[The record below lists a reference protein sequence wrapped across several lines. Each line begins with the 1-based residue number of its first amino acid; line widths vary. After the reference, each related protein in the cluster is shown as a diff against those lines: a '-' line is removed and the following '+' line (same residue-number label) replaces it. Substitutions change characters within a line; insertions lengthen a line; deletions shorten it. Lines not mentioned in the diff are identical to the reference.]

1 MQKSLDRTHH
11 TPSLSCVMPA
21 FNEESTLDRV
31 VPEVIAAMRQLS
43 PKVEL
48 VVVNDGSSDTT
59 EAVLDRLTQSHPE
72 LVTLHLSRNFGKEAA
87 LSAGIDAAAGEV
99 LVLMDADGQHP
110 PSLMKEML
118 DHWRQG
124 ADVVY
129 AVRSTRH
136 DQSKLHAL
144 LTGWFYR
151 LVNAGSRVKIPA
163 NAGDFRLL
171 DRTVAEA
178 LKALPETNRFMKGLY
193 AWVGFRNK
201 AIEYQPLDRIGG
213 TTSFG
218 LWGGFSLALTGL
230 VSFSVLPLRLLA
242 LLGLVVSLFA
252 LGYGAWVI
260 VEYFYWG
267 INVPGYATLVVAL
280 MFFSGVQLLALGL
293 LAEYIGR
300 IYEEVKRRPRYLTRK
315 QRGQGLLTGQNHAT
329 DRSD

>member
-1 MQKSLDRTHH
+1 MQKPLDRTHH
-11 TPSLSCVMPA
+11 TPSLSGVMPA
-21 FNEESTLDRV
+21 FNEESTLSRV
-31 VPEVIAAMRQLS
+31 VPEVLAALSRLS
-43 PKVEL
+43 PQVEL
-48 VVVNDGSSDTT
+48 VVVNDGSSDAT
-59 EAVLDRLTQSHPE
+59 EAVLDRLTQTHPE
-72 LVTLHLSRNFGKEAA
+72 VVAIHLSRNFGKEAA
-87 LSAGIDAAAGEV
+87 LSAGIDAASGEV

-110 PSLMKEML
+110 PSLVAEML
-118 DHWRQG
+118 THWQQG

-136 DQSKLHAL
+136 DQSRLHAV

-151 LVNAGSRVKIPA
+151 LINTGSRVKIPA

-171 DRTVAEA
+171 DRSVAEA

-193 AWVGFRNK
+193 AWVGFRSK

-218 LWGGFSLALTGL
+218 LWGGLSLALTGL

-242 LLGLVVSLFA
+242 LLGLMVSLFA

-293 LAEYIGR
+293 LAEYVGR
-300 IYEEVKRRPRYLTRK
+300 IYEEVKRRPPYLTRS
-315 QRGQGLLTGQNHAT
+315 QVGRGLTAGGTSA
-329 DRSD
+329 RSRPD